1 MFYSDM
7 GALIRKWTLEE
18 VANLNALLT
27 DWTKGRLWKS
37 NWNRWEA
44 KGRPWLPVE
53 EYFFFPGTGETS
65 FTWECYV
72 LFSEGKGEMRM
83 LFLAS
88 AVFRV
93 PLAQNNPYA
102 KVAYLGVTNFAPL
115 QPHCLCEFLK
125 GCRVIQFFNIK
136 PKGLPHFCKHL
147 STIVLVGDI
156 IK

>member
-1 MFYSDM
+1 M
-7 GALIRKWTLEE
+7 
-18 VANLNALLT
+18 
-27 DWTKGRLWKS
+27 
-37 NWNRWEA
+37 
-44 KGRPWLPVE
+44 E

-102 KVAYLGVTNFAPL
+102 KVAYFGVAYSATVVMKIN
-115 QPHCLCEFLK
+115 E
-125 GCRVIQFFNIK
+125 IK
-136 PKGLPHFCKHL
+136 SWYLPHSRC
-147 STIVLVGDI
+147 ST
-156 IK
+156 